1 MKVTNK
7 IRGYSK
13 LDQSTKRAINQGI
26 DRLKSRIETY
36 LTYNDS
42 FDSIVMDDKL
52 IHDAYVSNGK
62 RFFLFKCRIKTISL
76 RLLYTFEKD
85 NVVVIAYICKKNS
98 RYEYFDYFENECD
111 EYMHRYHRRDKQT
124 QTVGG

>member
-1 MKVTNK
+1 MKVINK
-7 IRGYSK
+7 INGYSK

-26 DRLKSRIETY
+26 ERLKSRIETY

-42 FDSIVMDDKL
+42 FDSIGMDDKL

-111 EYMHRYHRRDKQT
+111 EYMHRYHRGDKQR
-124 QTVGG
+124 QTAGG